1 MPLDWDPQRPPPP
14 PGVPPPALNPPAPT
28 TGPPHVGETG
38 VRDGPQRGVS
48 RDASPFVPSTLATRK
63 TVFSNREMSNDEG
76 RDLGQ
81 SRCAEENEKFGS
93 SIDIACPST
102 FLSTAPHLAISPPDA
117 PRRKVSLQ
125 GVRDHDDSL
134 ARLKYLTFAVC
145 SCFFS
150 CSRRISSPPF
160 LPKQQPN
167 AAAAPFIPGGS
178 FKASAAPFVP
188 GGASGSITTSGE
200 EFKLPSD
207 DDFTLGLTDSS
218 TKAYVSG
225 APGKTPQY
233 ASRSGGTGGVR
244 ADAQPSPR
252 LPAPFGGGPNQVSL
266 PTQEPVMS
274 NTPTSMTSGQ
284 AQLSTR
290 FASEHLH
297 AELRQ
302 RAFLEHAQIDPASE
316 AAADLPKVRA
326 L

>member
-1 MPLDWDPQRPPPP
+1 MEASRIIAARGRSLRIDALGLGSAKTPAATR
-14 PGVPPPALNPPAPT
+14 GTTPALNPPAPT

-48 RDASPFVPSTLATRK
+48 RDDSPFVPSTLATRK

-102 FLSTAPHLAISPPDA
+102 FLSTAPASATAPDA

-167 AAAAPFIPGGS
+167 AAAAPLS
-178 FKASAAPFVP
+178 QVD
-188 GGASGSITTSGE
+188 
-200 EFKLPSD
+200 L
-207 DDFTLGLTDSS
+207 
-218 TKAYVSG
+218 
-225 APGKTPQY
+225 
-233 ASRSGGTGGVR
+233 SR
-244 ADAQPSPR
+244 
-252 LPAPFGGGPNQVSL
+252 
-266 PTQEPVMS
+266 
-274 NTPTSMTSGQ
+274 Q
-284 AQLSTR
+284 AQLPSSLVALLA
-290 FASEHLH
+290 ASRHREKSSSFQATMILH
-297 AELRQ
+297 
-302 RAFLEHAQIDPASE
+302 
-316 AAADLPKVRA
+316 
-326 L
+326 